1 MTDTKSQSL
10 LGLLGTIAGSLNSP
24 LVEFPERVRSTG
36 MEEVKIVYTKGR
48 GKFSE
53 SGPPFYINLETDMY
67 DFSGT
72 WTSYQSGVNLS
83 NEPPAASFQM
93 PPPPPLPINAPP
105 VNPFPAKSWTKGLF
119 TFSDGAVLVQGP
131 ALTHLV
137 ALKSGDLLFSVTTSH
152 MICGGTQL
160 YEGARG
166 VKLGTG
172 TALVPRAL
180 LESGKFPSPGLE
192 FPVTTIETFRII
204 RKQFLVAAASGGGEP
219 PTPGEEDHRP
229 VLKPGGPLVGG
240 PKRGNEEKK

>member
-1 MTDTKSQSL
+1 MSSKQPKSL
-10 LGLLGTIAGSLNSP
+10 VGLLSVIAKSIRSP
-24 LVEFPERVRSTG
+24 LVEFPEHVRSTG

-48 GKFSE
+48 GKFSQ

-83 NEPPAASFQM
+83 NEPPAASFKV
-93 PPPPPLPINAPP
+93 PPQPPLPINAPP
-105 VNPFPAKSWTKGLF
+105 VDPYPAAAWTKGAF
-119 TFSDGAVLVQGP
+119 TFSDGAIFVEGP

-152 MICGGTQL
+152 IICAGTQL
-160 YEGARG
+160 YEGAHG
-166 VKLGTG
+166 IKLGTG

-180 LESGKFPSPGLE
+180 IESGKFPSPGLE

-204 RKQFLVAAASGGGEP
+204 RKQFLEEAVSGGGASSSGGGGTS
-219 PTPGEEDHRP
+219 TPEDHRP
-229 VLKPGGPLVGG
+229 ILKPGGPLHGG
-240 PKRGNEEKK
+240 PKRK